1 MVTYIDSSALVKR
14 YISESDSKFA
24 SSLISADPVLVTSW
38 LTFVEVRKA
47 VSRALEG
54 PDLAAA
60 LRALTDDF
68 DKMAVVSPDVLTWQ
82 AAADIVDALKIRSL
96 DAVHLACAQRLRVKN
111 LRFVTFDLRQA
122 IAARSLGFNVEGG

>member
-14 YISESDSKFA
+14 YISEPDSKFA

-54 PDLAAA
+54 VDLASA

-96 DAVHLACAQRLRVKN
+96 DAIHLACAQRLRVKN

>member
-1 MVTYIDSSALVKR
+1 MKR
-14 YISESDSKFA
+14 YISEPDSKFA

-54 PDLAAA
+54 VDLASA

>member
-54 PDLAAA
+54 VDLASA

-111 LRFVTFDLRQA
+111 LRFITFDLRQA

>member
-1 MVTYIDSSALVKR
+1 M
-14 YISESDSKFA
+14 
-24 SSLISADPVLVTSW
+24 ISADLVLVTSW

-60 LRALTDDF
+60 HRALTEDF
-68 DKMAVVSPDVLTWQ
+68 DKMAVVAPDVLTWQ

-96 DAVHLACAQRLRVKN
+96 DAIHLACAQRLRVKN
-111 LRFVTFDLRQA
+111 LRFITFDLRQA

>member
-60 LRALTDDF
+60 HRALTEDF
-68 DKMAVVSPDVLTWQ
+68 DKMAVVAPDALTWQ

-96 DAVHLACAQRLRVKN
+96 DAIHLACAQRLRVKN
-111 LRFVTFDLRQA
+111 LRFITFDLRQA

>member
-60 LRALTDDF
+60 HRSLTEDF
-68 DKMAVVSPDVLTWQ
+68 DKMAVVAPDVLTWQ

-96 DAVHLACAQRLRVKN
+96 DAIHLACAQRLRVKN
-111 LRFVTFDLRQA
+111 LRFITFDLRQA

>member
-54 PDLAAA
+54 VDLASA

>member
-14 YISESDSKFA
+14 YISEPDSKFA

-47 VSRALEG
+47 VSRAFEG

-60 LRALTDDF
+60 HRALTEDF
-68 DKMAVVSPDVLTWQ
+68 DKMAVVAPDVLTWQ

-96 DAVHLACAQRLRVKN
+96 DAIHLACAQRLRVKN
-111 LRFVTFDLRQA
+111 LRFITFDLRQA

>member
-14 YISESDSKFA
+14 YISEPDSKFA

-54 PDLAAA
+54 VDLASA

-96 DAVHLACAQRLRVKN
+96 DAIHLACAQRLRVKN
-111 LRFVTFDLRQA
+111 LRFITFDLRQA

>member
-14 YISESDSKFA
+14 YISEPDSKFA

-54 PDLAAA
+54 VDLASA

>member
-14 YISESDSKFA
+14 YISEPDSKFA

-54 PDLAAA
+54 IDLASA